1 MSIVS
6 IETAIH
12 HLRADAEDSIDI
24 QHKLNGAQEMAEQYM
39 CRRIYA
45 TDVELDAAIDANA
58 IEMNA
63 LDSLRIGALS
73 GDVNSYAVKTKL
85 ERIESQMYEK
95 LMIARGIV
103 TNPGIEVAI
112 LLILG
117 TLYEHREDVVIGTS
131 IVRLPQ
137 AAEHRLQPYRRI
149 MGL

>member
-12 HLRADAEDSIDI
+12 HLRADADDSIDI
-24 QHKLNGAQEMAEQYM
+24 QHKLNGAQEIAEQFM
-39 CRRIYA
+39 GRRIYA
-45 TDVELDAAIDANA
+45 SDIELDAAIDATA
-58 IEMNA
+58 IEMDA
-63 LDSLRIGALS
+63 LASLRVGALS
-73 GDVNSYAVKTKL
+73 GDINSHAVRAKI
-85 ERIESQMYEK
+85 ERIESQMYKK
-95 LMIARGIV
+95 LMIAQGIV

-137 AAEHRLQPYRRI
+137 AAEHRLQPYRI
-149 MGL
+149 MGV